1 MNVRLAIHYI
11 EWSDELRVRNPSPR
25 KERHVDRWDRATSI
39 STGDAC
45 GLQSM
50 FADALTATQLSQ
62 VIAQVTAPAFLLG
75 AVAAFISVLIIR
87 MNRIIDRSQGL
98 NAIDDEDPA
107 KAHLRADIPRLKRR
121 AALLN
126 SAIFLAA
133 TSAIVT
139 TLLVIVA
146 FACAFYHV
154 PHEYGAA
161 VLFIV
166 ALGFFAAALVN
177 LARDARIGLHEF
189 DHYKG

>member
-1 MNVRLAIHYI
+1 
-11 EWSDELRVRNPSPR
+11 
-25 KERHVDRWDRATSI
+25 
-39 STGDAC
+39 
-45 GLQSM
+45 M
-50 FADALTATQLSQ
+50 FADTPTAAQLSQ

-75 AVAAFISVLIIR
+75 AVAAFISVLIAR

-98 NAIDDEDPA
+98 NAIDDKDRA

-126 SAIFLAA
+126 RAIFLAT

-146 FACAFYHV
+146 FACALYQL

-161 VLFIV
+161 VLFVV

-177 LARDARIGLHEF
+177 LAREARIGLHEF